1 MITLWSSCRKFDD
14 ARSERFRL
22 DEMFEKRGKRKRK
35 KKKITPFDC
44 IKIRS
49 LSIWPDT
56 DQDILLTRNEANNR
70 A

>member
-1 MITLWSSCRKFDD
+1 MMHDPKDFVSTKCLK
-14 ARSERFRL
+14 SE
-22 DEMFEKRGKRKRK
+22 EKEKEK